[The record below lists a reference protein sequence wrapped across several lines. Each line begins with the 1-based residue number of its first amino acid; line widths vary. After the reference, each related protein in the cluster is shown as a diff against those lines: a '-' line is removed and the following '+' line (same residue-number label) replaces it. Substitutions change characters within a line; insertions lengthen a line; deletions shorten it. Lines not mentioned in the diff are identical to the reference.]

1 MTTRRPS
8 PCATTGATERAAG
21 VGFQVVDG
29 DRRHG
34 FERAAH
40 RLAVGMAGER
50 RCPPVA
56 ARHVVGADH
65 LAPQP
70 RHDLRAHA
78 LDRVSVEARLG
89 QRKPQIVERFVAVL
103 GKRAQGAAQIVAS
116 GAEAELDRLAFEPVV
131 EGIGIE
137 GAGAVVEQARCHMG
151 DAGFV
156 LRVLIGAAEEGEVD
170 GDERQGAVA
179 DQPWLTTRSIFIARA
194 GRAASAMAAQATS
207 VIRPR
212 AAARRIQ
219 AFTSASPGRGCP

>member
-1 MTTRRPS
+1 
-8 PCATTGATERAAG
+8 
-21 VGFQVVDG
+21 
-29 DRRHG
+29 
-34 FERAAH
+34 
-40 RLAVGMAGER
+40 MAGER

-170 GDERQGAVA
+170 GDQRQGAVA
-179 DQPWLTTRSIFIARA
+179 DQPRLDAERADHALDIHRSRRK
-194 GRAASAMAAQATS
+194 GGKRDGGASNERDQ
-207 VIRPR
+207 
-212 AAARRIQ
+212 AARGG
-219 AFTSASPGRGCP
+219 AADPGIHERFSWAWVSLTR